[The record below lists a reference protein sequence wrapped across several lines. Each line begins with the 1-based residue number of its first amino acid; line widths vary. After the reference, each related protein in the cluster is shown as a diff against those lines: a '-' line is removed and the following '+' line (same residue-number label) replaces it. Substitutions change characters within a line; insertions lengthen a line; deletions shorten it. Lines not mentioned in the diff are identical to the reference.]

1 MEFGCYNHSSRVN
14 LFEAL
19 ILVSSN
25 MKNIFKIRFWYYV
38 LTENHICNLDQSVL
52 NSTENPF
59 LLNTFTFRIRHP
71 LN

>member
-25 MKNIFKIRFWYYV
+25 MKNIFKIRFWYYYRKSY
-38 LTENHICNLDQSVL
+38 NLDESVL
-52 NSTENPF
+52 NSSENPF